1 MEDTKASAPSSATTV
16 KTNAAATQPKKE
28 DTATPSVSAEGMG
41 LPLMQVCCLLNRERN
56 GRHIG
61 TVKCTSCSHEDV
73 DLVRPQLLLSASA
86 RPPSFLHQ
94 FHPSTSARRALRS
107 SVPFC
112 SIAP

>member
-41 LPLMQVCCLLNRERN
+41 LPLMQ
-56 GRHIG
+56 
-61 TVKCTSCSHEDV
+61 VKCTSCSHEDV